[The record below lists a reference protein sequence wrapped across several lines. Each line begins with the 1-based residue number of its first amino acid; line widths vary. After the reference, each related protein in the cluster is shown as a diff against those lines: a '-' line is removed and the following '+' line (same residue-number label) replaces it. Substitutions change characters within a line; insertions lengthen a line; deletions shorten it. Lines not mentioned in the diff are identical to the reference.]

1 MIDAISKLVES
12 GAISEDTQKSIQ
24 EAWDLKVKENR
35 ETVGAELR
43 EEFAK
48 RYEHD
53 KSNMIEAIDSMM
65 NEKLSEEITK
75 FVEDRK
81 ALAQE
86 KIAYKENVGKHSA
99 KLESFILSKLSE
111 ELKELHSDRKGVHEN
126 FTKLEEFVVNALA
139 KEIKE
144 FHEDKK
150 GVVETKVKLVAE
162 AKKQMAKMKEAF
174 IKKSAKVVEN
184 AVVKKLGEE
193 LTQLKE
199 DITKARNV
207 NFGKKIFEAFASEY
221 QNSYLN
227 EKSETAKLMKVVDET
242 ALKLA
247 EELKSLKED
256 ITAAREV
263 NFGKKIFEAFAS
275 EYQNSYLNEKS
286 ETAKLMKVVDETTL
300 KLKDA
305 EKAVEEKKAV
315 IESKEAEAKRQSD
328 LMERKEKM
336 AEMLK
341 PLGKTKGE
349 VMAQLLE
356 SVQTDKLQ
364 ASFDKY
370 LPHVMAE
377 KPVASTKQVISEAKG
392 DRAVREDAELTNI
405 RKLAGI

>member
-12 GAISEDTQKSIQ
+12 GAISEDVRNSIQ
-24 EAWDLKVKENR
+24 EAWDNKIKENK
-35 ETVGAELR
+35 EQVGAELR

-53 KSNMIEAIDSMM
+53 KANMIEAIDKMM

-99 KLESFILSKLSE
+99 KLESFILNKLSE

-126 FTKLEEFVVNALA
+126 FKKMEEFVVGALA

-174 IKKSAKVVEN
+174 ITRSAKVVES
-184 AVVKKLGEE
+184 AVNKKLAEE
-193 LTQLKE
+193 LKSLKE
-199 DITKARNV
+199 DITAAREI

-227 EKSETAKLMKVVDET
+227 EKSETSKLMKVVVET
-242 ALKLA
+242 
-247 EELKSLKED
+247 S
-256 ITAAREV
+256 
-263 NFGKKIFEAFAS
+263 
-275 EYQNSYLNEKS
+275 
-286 ETAKLMKVVDETTL
+286 L

-305 EKAVEEKKAV
+305 
-315 IESKEAEAKRQSD
+315 
-328 LMERKEKM
+328 
-336 AEMLK
+336 
-341 PLGKTKGE
+341 
-349 VMAQLLE
+349 
-356 SVQTDKLQ
+356 
-364 ASFDKY
+364 
-370 LPHVMAE
+370 
-377 KPVASTKQVISEAKG
+377 
-392 DRAVREDAELTNI
+392 
-405 RKLAGI
+405 

>member
-12 GAISEDTQKSIQ
+12 GAISEEVQKSITD
-24 EAWDLKVKENR
+24 AWDSKVKENK

-53 KSNMIEAIDSMM
+53 KSNMIEAIDKMM
-65 NEKLSEEITK
+65 TEKLSEEISK

-86 KIAYKENVGKHSA
+86 KIAYKEDVGAHSA
-99 KLESFILSKLSE
+99 KLQEFIMRKLAE
-111 ELKELHSDRKGVHEN
+111 ELKELHGDRKGVHEN
-126 FTKLEEFVVNALA
+126 FKKMEEFVVNALA

-174 IKKSAKVVEN
+174 ITKSAKVVES
-184 AVVKKLGEE
+184 AVNK
-193 LTQLKE
+193 
-199 DITKARNV
+199 
-207 NFGKKIFEAFASEY
+207 
-221 QNSYLN
+221 
-227 EKSETAKLMKVVDET
+227 
-242 ALKLA
+242 KLA
-247 EELKSLKED
+247 EELKTLKED
-256 ITAAREV
+256 ITSARQI
-263 NFGKKIFEAFAS
+263 NFGKKVFEAFAS

-305 EKAVEEKKAV
+305 EKAVEEKQAV
-315 IESKEAEAKRQSD
+315 IESKNAESKRQAD

-341 PLGKTKGE
+341 PLGKEKSE

-356 SVQTDKLQ
+356 SVQTDKLE
-364 ASFDKY
+364 ASFNKY
-370 LPHVMAE
+370 LPHVMSE
-377 KPVASTKQVISEAKG
+377 KPIATQKKVISEAKG
-392 DRAVREDAELTNI
+392 DRGEREDADLTYI
-405 RKLAGI
+405 RKLAGV

>member
-12 GAISEDTQKSIQ
+12 GAISEDVKNSIQ
-24 EAWDLKVKENR
+24 EAWDNKIKENK
-35 ETVGAELR
+35 EQVGAELR

-53 KSNMIEAIDSMM
+53 KSNMIEAIDKMM

-99 KLESFILSKLSE
+99 KLESFILNKLSE

-126 FTKLEEFVVNALA
+126 FKKMEEFVVGALA

-174 IKKSAKVVEN
+174 ITRSAKVVES
-184 AVVKKLGEE
+184 AVNKKLAEE
-193 LTQLKE
+193 LKSLKE
-199 DITKARNV
+199 DITAAREI

-227 EKSETAKLMKVVDET
+227 EKSET
-242 ALKLA
+242 
-247 EELKSLKED
+247 S
-256 ITAAREV
+256 
-263 NFGKKIFEAFAS
+263 
-275 EYQNSYLNEKS
+275 
-286 ETAKLMKVVDETTL
+286 KLMKVVDETTL

-305 EKAVEEKKAV
+305 EKVIEEKQAV
-315 IESKEAEAKRQSD
+315 IESKEAEARRQAD

-341 PLGKTKGE
+341 PLGKDKSE
-349 VMAQLLE
+349 VMSQLLE
-356 SVQTDKLQ
+356 SVSTDKLE
-364 ASFDKY
+364 ASFNKY
-370 LPHVMAE
+370 LPHVMAD
-377 KPVASTKQVISEAKG
+377 KAVTKEGAKILSESGG
-392 DRAVREDAELTNI
+392 DRAQREDADLTNI

>member
-12 GAISEDTQKSIQ
+12 GAISEDVRNSIQ
-24 EAWDLKVKENR
+24 EAWDNKIKENK
-35 ETVGAELR
+35 EVVGAELR

-53 KSNMIEAIDSMM
+53 KANMIEAIDKMM

-99 KLESFILSKLSE
+99 KLESFILNKLSE
-111 ELKELHSDRKGVHEN
+111 ELKELHGDRKGVHEN
-126 FTKLEEFVVNALA
+126 FKKMEEFVVGALA

-174 IKKSAKVVEN
+174 ITRSAKVVES
-184 AVVKKLGEE
+184 AVNKKLAEE
-193 LTQLKE
+193 LKALKE
-199 DITKARNV
+199 DITSAREI

-227 EKSETAKLMKVVDET
+227 EKSET
-242 ALKLA
+242 
-247 EELKSLKED
+247 S
-256 ITAAREV
+256 
-263 NFGKKIFEAFAS
+263 
-275 EYQNSYLNEKS
+275 
-286 ETAKLMKVVDETTL
+286 KLMKVVDETTL

-305 EKAVEEKKAV
+305 EKVIEEKQAV
-315 IESKEAEAKRQSD
+315 IESKIAESKRQAD

-341 PLGKTKGE
+341 PLGKEKSE
-349 VMAQLLE
+349 VMSQLLE
-356 SVQTDKLQ
+356 SVSTAKLE
-364 ASFDKY
+364 ASFNKY
-370 LPHVMAE
+370 LPHVMAD
-377 KPVASTKQVISEAKG
+377 KAVTKEGAKILSESGG
-392 DRAVREDAELTNI
+392 DRAQREDADITNI

>member
-12 GAISEDTQKSIQ
+12 GAISEDVRNSIQ
-24 EAWDLKVKENR
+24 EAWDNKIKENK
-35 ETVGAELR
+35 EQVGAELR

-53 KSNMIEAIDSMM
+53 KANMIEAIDKMM

-86 KIAYKENVGKHSA
+86 KIPYKENVGKHSA
-99 KLESFILSKLSE
+99 KLESFILNKLSE

-126 FTKLEEFVVNALA
+126 FKKMEEFVVGALA

-174 IKKSAKVVEN
+174 ITRSAKVVES
-184 AVVKKLGEE
+184 AVNKKLAEE
-193 LTQLKE
+193 LKSLKE
-199 DITKARNV
+199 DITAAREI

-227 EKSETAKLMKVVDET
+227 EKSET
-242 ALKLA
+242 
-247 EELKSLKED
+247 S
-256 ITAAREV
+256 
-263 NFGKKIFEAFAS
+263 
-275 EYQNSYLNEKS
+275 
-286 ETAKLMKVVDETTL
+286 KLMKVVDETTL

-305 EKAVEEKKAV
+305 EKVIEEKQAV
-315 IESKEAEAKRQSD
+315 IESKEAEAKRQAD

-341 PLGKTKGE
+341 PLGKDKSE
-349 VMAQLLE
+349 VMSQLLE
-356 SVQTDKLQ
+356 SVSTAKLE
-364 ASFDKY
+364 ASFNKY
-370 LPHVMAE
+370 LPHVMADNA
-377 KPVASTKQVISEAKG
+377 VTKEGAKILSESGG
-392 DRAVREDAELTNI
+392 DRAQREDADLTNI

>member
-12 GAISEDTQKSIQ
+12 GAISEDVQKSIS
-24 EAWDLKVKENR
+24 EAWDSKVKENR
-35 ETVGAELR
+35 ESVSAELR

-53 KSNMIEAIDSMM
+53 KANMVEAIDKMM
-65 NEKLSEEITK
+65 TEKLSGEISK
-75 FVEDRK
+75 FIEDRK

-86 KIAYKENVGKHSA
+86 KLSYKENVGKHSA

-227 EKSETAKLMKVVDET
+227 EKSETAKLLKVVDET

-247 EELKSLKED
+247 
-256 ITAAREV
+256 
-263 NFGKKIFEAFAS
+263 
-275 EYQNSYLNEKS
+275 
-286 ETAKLMKVVDETTL
+286 
-300 KLKDA
+300 DA
-305 EKAVEEKKAV
+305 EKAVEEKQAV
-315 IESKEAEAKRQSD
+315 IESKDAESKRQAD

-341 PLGKTKGE
+341 PLGKNKSE

-370 LPHVMAE
+370 LPHVMAD
-377 KPVASTKQVISEAKG
+377 KPVVSEKKVISESAG
-392 DRAVREDAELTNI
+392 DRQQREDADINSI

>member
-12 GAISEDTQKSIQ
+12 GAISEDVQKGIQ
-24 EAWDLKVKENR
+24 EAWDLKIKENK

-53 KSNMIEAIDSMM
+53 KANMIEAIDTMM

-99 KLESFILSKLSE
+99 KLESFILGKLTE

-126 FTKLEEFVVNALA
+126 FKKMEEFVVGALA

-174 IKKSAKVVEN
+174 ITRSAKVVES
-184 AVVKKLGEE
+184 AVNK
-193 LTQLKE
+193 
-199 DITKARNV
+199 
-207 NFGKKIFEAFASEY
+207 
-221 QNSYLN
+221 
-227 EKSETAKLMKVVDET
+227 
-242 ALKLA
+242 KLA

-256 ITAAREV
+256 ITAARTV

-286 ETAKLMKVVDETTL
+286 ETAKLMKVVDETTM

-305 EKAVEEKKAV
+305 EKAIEEKQAV
-315 IESKEAEAKRQSD
+315 IESKEAESKRQAD

-341 PLGKTKGE
+341 PLGKDKSE
-349 VMAQLLE
+349 VMSQLLE
-356 SVQTDKLQ
+356 SVQTDKLE
-364 ASFDKY
+364 ASFNKY
-370 LPHVMAE
+370 LPHVMADKAVTRE
-377 KPVASTKQVISEAKG
+377 GAKVLSESGG
-392 DRAVREDAELTNI
+392 DRAQREDADLTNI

>member
-12 GAISEDTQKSIQ
+12 GAISEDVQKGIQ
-24 EAWDLKVKENR
+24 EAWDSKIKENK
-35 ETVGAELR
+35 EVVGAELR

-53 KSNMIEAIDSMM
+53 KANMIEAIDKMM
-65 NEKLSEEITK
+65 GEKLSEEISK

-86 KIAYKENVGKHSA
+86 KISYKENVGKHSA
-99 KLESFILSKLSE
+99 KLESFMLSKLSE
-111 ELKELHSDRKGVHEN
+111 ELKELHGDRKGVHEN
-126 FTKLEEFVVNALA
+126 FKKMEEFVVGALA

-174 IKKSAKVVEN
+174 ITRSAKVVEN
-184 AVVKKLGEE
+184 AVNTKLAEE
-193 LTQLKE
+193 LKSLKE
-199 DITKARNV
+199 DISAAREI

-227 EKSETAKLMKVVDET
+227 EKSETSKLMKVVDEAT
-242 ALKLA
+242 LKLA
-247 EELKSLKED
+247 
-256 ITAAREV
+256 
-263 NFGKKIFEAFAS
+263 
-275 EYQNSYLNEKS
+275 
-286 ETAKLMKVVDETTL
+286 
-300 KLKDA
+300 DA
-305 EKAVEEKKAV
+305 EKVIEEKKAV
-315 IESKEAEAKRQSD
+315 IESKNAESKRQAD

-341 PLGKTKGE
+341 PLGNEKSE
-349 VMAQLLE
+349 VMSQLLE
-356 SVQTDKLQ
+356 SVSTAKLE
-364 ASFDKY
+364 ASFNKY
-370 LPHVMAE
+370 LPHVMADKAVKE
-377 KPVASTKQVISEAKG
+377 NAKVLSESG
-392 DRAVREDAELTNI
+392 GNRAQREDADLTNI

>member
-12 GAISEDTQKSIQ
+12 GAISEDVQKGIQ
-24 EAWDLKVKENR
+24 EAWDLKIKENK
-35 ETVGAELR
+35 EVVGAELR

-99 KLESFILSKLSE
+99 KLESFMLSKLSE
-111 ELKELHSDRKGVHEN
+111 ELKELHGDRKGVHEN
-126 FTKLEEFVVNALA
+126 FKKMEEFVVGALA

-174 IKKSAKVVEN
+174 ITRSAKVVES
-184 AVVKKLGEE
+184 AVNK
-193 LTQLKE
+193 
-199 DITKARNV
+199 
-207 NFGKKIFEAFASEY
+207 
-221 QNSYLN
+221 
-227 EKSETAKLMKVVDET
+227 
-242 ALKLA
+242 KLA

-256 ITAAREV
+256 ITAARTV

-286 ETAKLMKVVDETTL
+286 ETAKLMKVVDETTM

-305 EKAVEEKKAV
+305 EKAIEEKQAV
-315 IESKEAEAKRQSD
+315 IESKEAESKRQAD

-341 PLGKTKGE
+341 PLGKDKSE
-349 VMAQLLE
+349 VMSQLLE
-356 SVQTDKLQ
+356 SVQTDKLE
-364 ASFDKY
+364 ASFNKY
-370 LPHVMAE
+370 LPHVMADKAVTRE
-377 KPVASTKQVISEAKG
+377 GAKVLSESGG
-392 DRAVREDAELTNI
+392 DRAQREDADLTNI

>member
-12 GAISEDTQKSIQ
+12 GAISEDVQKGIQ
-24 EAWDLKVKENR
+24 EAWDSKIKENK
-35 ETVGAELR
+35 EVVGAELR

-53 KSNMIEAIDSMM
+53 KANMIEAIDSMM

-86 KIAYKENVGKHSA
+86 KISYKENVGKHSA
-99 KLESFILSKLSE
+99 KLESFMLSKLSE
-111 ELKELHSDRKGVHEN
+111 ELKELHGDRKGVHEN
-126 FTKLEEFVVNALA
+126 FKKMEEFVVGALA

-174 IKKSAKVVEN
+174 ITRSAKVVES
-184 AVVKKLGEE
+184 AVNKKLAEE
-193 LTQLKE
+193 LKSLKE
-199 DITKARNV
+199 DITAARTV

-227 EKSETAKLMKVVDET
+227 EKSETSKLMKVVDET
-242 ALKLA
+242 ALKL
-247 EELKSLKED
+247 
-256 ITAAREV
+256 
-263 NFGKKIFEAFAS
+263 
-275 EYQNSYLNEKS
+275 
-286 ETAKLMKVVDETTL
+286 
-300 KLKDA
+300 KDA
-305 EKAVEEKKAV
+305 EKAIEEKQAV
-315 IESKEAEAKRQSD
+315 IESKEAESKRQAD

-341 PLGKTKGE
+341 PLGKEKSE
-349 VMAQLLE
+349 VMSQLLE
-356 SVQTDKLQ
+356 SVQTTKLQ
-364 ASFDKY
+364 SSFDKY
-370 LPHVMAE
+370 LPHVMAD
-377 KPVASTKQVISEAKG
+377 KAMTKEGAKILSESGG
-392 DRAVREDAELTNI
+392 DRAQREDADLTNI

>member
-12 GAISEDTQKSIQ
+12 GAISEDVQKSIQ
-24 EAWDLKVKENR
+24 EAWDSKVKENK

-53 KSNMIEAIDSMM
+53 KSNMIEAIDKMM
-65 NEKLSEEITK
+65 TEKLSEEITK

-86 KIAYKENVGKHSA
+86 KIAYKENVGAHSA

-111 ELKELHSDRKGVHEN
+111 ELKELHGDRQGVHEN
-126 FTKLEEFVVNALA
+126 FKKMEEFVVNALA

-174 IKKSAKVVEN
+174 ITRSAKVVES
-184 AVVKKLGEE
+184 AVNKKLAEE
-193 LTQLKE
+193 LKSLKE
-199 DITKARNV
+199 DITSAREI

-227 EKSETAKLMKVVDET
+227 EKSETA
-242 ALKLA
+242 
-247 EELKSLKED
+247 
-256 ITAAREV
+256 R
-263 NFGKKIFEAFAS
+263 
-275 EYQNSYLNEKS
+275 
-286 ETAKLMKVVDETTL
+286 LMKVVDETTL

-315 IESKEAEAKRQSD
+315 IESKEAEAKRQAD
-328 LMERKEKM
+328 LMERNEKM

-341 PLGKTKGE
+341 PLGKNKGE

-364 ASFDKY
+364 TSFDKY
-370 LPHVMAE
+370 LPHVMAD
-377 KPVASTKQVISEAKG
+377 KPVASGKKIISEAKG
-392 DRAVREDAELTNI
+392 DRDQREDAELTSF

>member
-12 GAISEDTQKSIQ
+12 GAISEDVQKSIQ
-24 EAWDLKVKENR
+24 EAWDSKIKENR

-53 KSNMIEAIDSMM
+53 KSNMIEAIDKMM
-65 NEKLSEEITK
+65 TEKLSEEITK

-99 KLESFILSKLSE
+99 KLESFILSKLNE

-126 FTKLEEFVVNALA
+126 FKKMEEFVVNALA

-174 IKKSAKVVEN
+174 ITRSAKVVES
-184 AVVKKLGEE
+184 AVNK
-193 LTQLKE
+193 
-199 DITKARNV
+199 
-207 NFGKKIFEAFASEY
+207 
-221 QNSYLN
+221 
-227 EKSETAKLMKVVDET
+227 
-242 ALKLA
+242 KLA

-256 ITAAREV
+256 ITAARTV

-305 EKAVEEKKAV
+305 EKAVEDKQAV
-315 IESKEAEAKRQSD
+315 IESKEAEAKRQAD

-341 PLGKTKGE
+341 PLGKEKSE
-349 VMAQLLE
+349 VMSQLLE
-356 SVQTDKLQ
+356 SVQTAKLQ
-364 ASFDKY
+364 SSFDKY
-370 LPHVMAE
+370 LPHVMAD
-377 KPVASTKQVISEAKG
+377 KPVAEQKQVISEAAG
-392 DRAVREDAELTNI
+392 DRAQREDADLTNI

>member
-12 GAISEDTQKSIQ
+12 GAISEDVQKGIQ
-24 EAWDLKVKENR
+24 EAWDSKIKENK
-35 ETVGAELR
+35 EQVGAELR

-53 KSNMIEAIDSMM
+53 KANMIEAIDTMM

-99 KLESFILSKLSE
+99 KLESFILSKLNE

-126 FTKLEEFVVNALA
+126 FKKMEEFVVNALA

-174 IKKSAKVVEN
+174 ITKSAKVVEN
-184 AVVKKLGEE
+184 AVN
-193 LTQLKE
+193 T
-199 DITKARNV
+199 
-207 NFGKKIFEAFASEY
+207 
-221 QNSYLN
+221 
-227 EKSETAKLMKVVDET
+227 
-242 ALKLA
+242 KLA
-247 EELKSLKED
+247 EELKGLKED

-286 ETAKLMKVVDETTL
+286 ETAKLMKVVDETTM

-315 IESKEAEAKRQSD
+315 IESKEAEARRQKD

-341 PLGKTKGE
+341 PLGKEKSE

-356 SVQTDKLQ
+356 SVQTAKLQ

-370 LPHVMAE
+370 LPHVMADNA
-377 KPVASTKQVISEAKG
+377 VTKEGAKVLTESGG
-392 DRAVREDAELTNI
+392 DRAQREDADLTNI

>member
-12 GAISEDTQKSIQ
+12 GAISEDVRNSIQ
-24 EAWDLKVKENR
+24 EAWDNKIKENK
-35 ETVGAELR
+35 EQVGAELR

-53 KSNMIEAIDSMM
+53 KANMIEAIDKMM

-99 KLESFILSKLSE
+99 KLESFILNKLSE

-126 FTKLEEFVVNALA
+126 FKKMEEFVVGALA

-174 IKKSAKVVEN
+174 ITRSAKVVES
-184 AVVKKLGEE
+184 AVNKKLAEE
-193 LTQLKE
+193 LKSLKE
-199 DITKARNV
+199 DITAAREI

-227 EKSETAKLMKVVDET
+227 EKSET
-242 ALKLA
+242 
-247 EELKSLKED
+247 S
-256 ITAAREV
+256 
-263 NFGKKIFEAFAS
+263 
-275 EYQNSYLNEKS
+275 
-286 ETAKLMKVVDETTL
+286 KLMKVVDETTL

-305 EKAVEEKKAV
+305 EKVIEEKQAV
-315 IESKEAEAKRQSD
+315 IESKEAEARRQAD

-341 PLGKTKGE
+341 PLGKDKSE
-349 VMAQLLE
+349 VMSQLLE
-356 SVQTDKLQ
+356 SVSTAKLE
-364 ASFDKY
+364 ASFNKY
-370 LPHVMAE
+370 LPHVMAD
-377 KPVASTKQVISEAKG
+377 KAVTKEGAKILSESGG
-392 DRAVREDAELTNI
+392 DRAQREDADLTNI

>member
-12 GAISEDTQKSIQ
+12 GAISEDVQKGIQ
-24 EAWDLKVKENR
+24 EAWDSKIKENK
-35 ETVGAELR
+35 EVVGAELR
-43 EEFAK
+43 EEFAQ

-86 KIAYKENVGKHSA
+86 KIAYKENVGAHSA
-99 KLESFILSKLSE
+99 KLESFMLSKLSE
-111 ELKELHSDRKGVHEN
+111 ELKELHGDRKGVHEN
-126 FTKLEEFVVNALA
+126 FKKMEEFVVGALA

-174 IKKSAKVVEN
+174 ITRSAKVVES
-184 AVVKKLGEE
+184 AVNKKLAEE
-193 LTQLKE
+193 LKSLKE
-199 DITKARNV
+199 DITAARTV

-227 EKSETAKLMKVVDET
+227 EKSET
-242 ALKLA
+242 
-247 EELKSLKED
+247 S
-256 ITAAREV
+256 
-263 NFGKKIFEAFAS
+263 
-275 EYQNSYLNEKS
+275 
-286 ETAKLMKVVDETTL
+286 KLMKVVDETTL
-300 KLKDA
+300 KLADA
-305 EKAVEEKKAV
+305 EKVIEEKKAV
-315 IESKEAEAKRQSD
+315 IESKNAESKRQAD

-341 PLGKTKGE
+341 PLGKEKSE
-349 VMAQLLE
+349 VMSQLLE
-356 SVQTDKLQ
+356 SVQTAKLE
-364 ASFDKY
+364 ASFNKY
-370 LPHVMAE
+370 LPHVMAD
-377 KPVASTKQVISEAKG
+377 KVVPGKTKVLSESGG
-392 DRAVREDAELTNI
+392 DRAQREDADLTNI

>member
-12 GAISEDTQKSIQ
+12 GAISEDVQKSIQ
-24 EAWDLKVKENR
+24 EAWDSKIKENKDQ
-35 ETVGAELR
+35 VGAELR

-53 KSNMIEAIDSMM
+53 KSNMIEAIDKMM
-65 NEKLSEEITK
+65 TEKLSEEISK

-86 KIAYKENVGKHSA
+86 KITYKENVGKHSA
-99 KLESFILSKLSE
+99 KLENFILSKLSE

-126 FTKLEEFVVNALA
+126 FKKMEEFVVNALA

-174 IKKSAKVVEN
+174 ITKSAKVVES
-184 AVVKKLGEE
+184 AVNKKLAEE
-193 LTQLKE
+193 LKTLKE
-199 DITKARNV
+199 DITAARTV

-221 QNSYLN
+221 QSSYLN
-227 EKSETAKLMKVVDET
+227 EKSETAKLM
-242 ALKLA
+242 
-247 EELKSLKED
+247 
-256 ITAAREV
+256 R
-263 NFGKKIFEAFAS
+263 
-275 EYQNSYLNEKS
+275 
-286 ETAKLMKVVDETTL
+286 VVDETTL

-305 EKAVEEKKAV
+305 EKAVEEKQAV
-315 IESKEAEAKRQSD
+315 IESKDAESKRQAD

-341 PLGKTKGE
+341 PLGKNKSE

-370 LPHVMAE
+370 LPHVMAD
-377 KPVASTKQVISEAKG
+377 KPVAEQKKVISEAVG
-392 DRAVREDAELTNI
+392 DRAVREDADLTNI

>member
-12 GAISEDTQKSIQ
+12 GAISEDVQKGIQ
-24 EAWDLKVKENR
+24 EAWDSKIKENK
-35 ETVGAELR
+35 EVVGAELR

-99 KLESFILSKLSE
+99 KLEGFMLSKLSE
-111 ELKELHSDRKGVHEN
+111 ELKELHGDRKGVHEN
-126 FTKLEEFVVNALA
+126 FKKMEEFVVGALA

-174 IKKSAKVVEN
+174 ITRSAKVVES
-184 AVVKKLGEE
+184 AVNKKLAEE
-193 LTQLKE
+193 LKSLKE
-199 DITKARNV
+199 DITAARTV

-227 EKSETAKLMKVVDET
+227 EKSETSKLMKVVDET
-242 ALKLA
+242 ALKL
-247 EELKSLKED
+247 
-256 ITAAREV
+256 
-263 NFGKKIFEAFAS
+263 
-275 EYQNSYLNEKS
+275 
-286 ETAKLMKVVDETTL
+286 
-300 KLKDA
+300 KDA
-305 EKAVEEKKAV
+305 EKAVEEKQAV
-315 IESKEAEAKRQSD
+315 IESKNAESKRQAD

-341 PLGKTKGE
+341 PLGKEKSE
-349 VMAQLLE
+349 VMSQLLE
-356 SVQTDKLQ
+356 SVQTAKLQ
-364 ASFDKY
+364 GSFDKY
-370 LPHVMAE
+370 LPHVMAD
-377 KPVASTKQVISEAKG
+377 KAVPGKTKVLSESGG
-392 DRAVREDAELTNI
+392 DRAQREDADITNI

>member
-12 GAISEDTQKSIQ
+12 GAISEDVQKSIS
-24 EAWDLKVKENR
+24 EAWDAKIKENK
-35 ETVGAELR
+35 EQVGAELR

-53 KSNMIEAIDSMM
+53 KANMIEAIDKMM
-65 NEKLSEEITK
+65 TEKLSEEISK

-99 KLESFILSKLSE
+99 KLESFILSKLNE
-111 ELKELHSDRKGVHEN
+111 ELKELHGDRKSVHEN
-126 FTKLEEFVVNALA
+126 FKKMEEFVVNALA

-174 IKKSAKVVEN
+174 ITRSAKVVEN
-184 AVVKKLGEE
+184 AVNKKLAEE
-193 LTQLKE
+193 LASLKE
-199 DITKARNV
+199 DITSAREI

-221 QNSYLN
+221 QASYLN
-227 EKSETAKLMKVVDET
+227 EKSET
-242 ALKLA
+242 
-247 EELKSLKED
+247 S
-256 ITAAREV
+256 
-263 NFGKKIFEAFAS
+263 
-275 EYQNSYLNEKS
+275 
-286 ETAKLMKVVDETTL
+286 KLMKVVDETTM

-305 EKAVEEKKAV
+305 EKAIEEKQAV
-315 IESKEAEAKRQSD
+315 IESKDAESKRQAD

-341 PLGKTKGE
+341 PLGKEKSE
-349 VMAQLLE
+349 VMSQLLE
-356 SVQTDKLQ
+356 SVQTAKLQ

-370 LPHVMAE
+370 LPHVMAD
-377 KPVASTKQVISEAKG
+377 KPVETGKQVMTESSG
-392 DRAVREDAELTNI
+392 DRAQRDDAEITDI
-405 RKLAGI
+405 RKLAGV

>member
-12 GAISEDTQKSIQ
+12 GAISEDVRNSIQ
-24 EAWDLKVKENR
+24 EAWDSKIKENK
-35 ETVGAELR
+35 EQVGAELR

-53 KSNMIEAIDSMM
+53 KANMIEAIDKMM

-99 KLESFILSKLSE
+99 KLESFILNKLSE

-126 FTKLEEFVVNALA
+126 FKKMEEFVVGALA

-174 IKKSAKVVEN
+174 ITRSAKVVES
-184 AVVKKLGEE
+184 AVNKKLAEE
-193 LTQLKE
+193 LKSLKE
-199 DITKARNV
+199 DITAAREI

-227 EKSETAKLMKVVDET
+227 EKSET
-242 ALKLA
+242 
-247 EELKSLKED
+247 S
-256 ITAAREV
+256 
-263 NFGKKIFEAFAS
+263 
-275 EYQNSYLNEKS
+275 
-286 ETAKLMKVVDETTL
+286 KLMKVVDETTL

-305 EKAVEEKKAV
+305 EKVIEEKQAV
-315 IESKEAEAKRQSD
+315 IESKEAEARRQAD

-341 PLGKTKGE
+341 PLGKDKSE
-349 VMAQLLE
+349 VMSQLLE
-356 SVQTDKLQ
+356 SVSTAKLE
-364 ASFDKY
+364 ASFNKY
-370 LPHVMAE
+370 LPHVMAD
-377 KPVASTKQVISEAKG
+377 KAVTKEGAKILSESGG
-392 DRAVREDAELTNI
+392 DRAQREDADLTNI

>member
-12 GAISEDTQKSIQ
+12 GAISEDTQKAIQ
-24 EAWDLKVKENR
+24 EAWDSKVKENKDV
-35 ETVGAELR
+35 VGAELR

-53 KSNMIEAIDSMM
+53 KANMIEAIDKMM
-65 NEKLSEEITK
+65 TEKLSEEITK

-86 KIAYKENVGKHSA
+86 KIAYKENVGAHSA
-99 KLESFILSKLSE
+99 KLQEFIMKKLAE
-111 ELKELHSDRKGVHEN
+111 ELKELHGDRKGVHEN
-126 FTKLEEFVVNALA
+126 FKKMEEFVVNALA

-174 IKKSAKVVEN
+174 ITKSAKVVES
-184 AVVKKLGEE
+184 AVNKKLAEE
-193 LTQLKE
+193 LSTLKE
-199 DITKARNV
+199 DIKTARKI
-207 NFGKKIFEAFASEY
+207 NFGKKVFEAFASEY

-227 EKSETAKLMKVVDET
+227 EKSET
-242 ALKLA
+242 
-247 EELKSLKED
+247 S
-256 ITAAREV
+256 
-263 NFGKKIFEAFAS
+263 
-275 EYQNSYLNEKS
+275 
-286 ETAKLMKVVDETTL
+286 KLMKVVDETTL
-300 KLKDA
+300 KLADA
-305 EKAVEEKKAV
+305 EKAVEEKQAV
-315 IESKEAEAKRQSD
+315 IESKEAEAKRQAD

-341 PLGKTKGE
+341 PLGKSKGE

-356 SVQTDKLQ
+356 SVQTNKLQ

-377 KPVASTKQVISEAKG
+377 KPIASQKKVISEAKG
-392 DRAVREDAELTNI
+392 DRSEREDADLTNI

>member
-12 GAISEDTQKSIQ
+12 GAISEDVQKSIQ
-24 EAWDLKVKENR
+24 EAWETKIKENK

-53 KSNMIEAIDSMM
+53 KANMIEAIDTMM
-65 NEKLSEEITK
+65 TEKLSDEITK

-86 KIAYKENVGKHSA
+86 KIAYKENVGAHSA
-99 KLESFILSKLSE
+99 KLQEFIMQKLSE
-111 ELKELHSDRKGVHEN
+111 ELKELHNDRKGVHEN
-126 FTKLEEFVVNALA
+126 FNKMEEFVVNALA

-174 IKKSAKVVEN
+174 ITRSAKVVES
-184 AVVKKLGEE
+184 AVNK
-193 LTQLKE
+193 
-199 DITKARNV
+199 
-207 NFGKKIFEAFASEY
+207 
-221 QNSYLN
+221 
-227 EKSETAKLMKVVDET
+227 
-242 ALKLA
+242 KLA

-286 ETAKLMKVVDETTL
+286 ESARLMQVVDETTL

-305 EKAVEEKKAV
+305 EKAVEEKQAV
-315 IESKEAEAKRQSD
+315 IESKEAEAKRQAD

-341 PLGKTKGE
+341 PLGKEKSE
-349 VMAQLLE
+349 VMGQLLE
-356 SVQTDKLQ
+356 SVQTANLQ

-370 LPHVMAE
+370 LPHVMAD
-377 KPVASTKQVISEAKG
+377 KAMTKESAKVLTESGG
-392 DRAVREDAELTNI
+392 DRGQREDADLTNI

>member
-12 GAISEDTQKSIQ
+12 GAISEDVRNSIQ
-24 EAWDLKVKENR
+24 EAWDNKIKENK
-35 ETVGAELR
+35 EVVGAELR

-53 KSNMIEAIDSMM
+53 KANMIEAIDKMM
-65 NEKLSEEITK
+65 NKKLSEEITK

-99 KLESFILSKLSE
+99 KLESFILNKLSE

-126 FTKLEEFVVNALA
+126 FKKMEEFVVNALA

-174 IKKSAKVVEN
+174 ITRSAKVVES
-184 AVVKKLGEE
+184 AVNKKLAEE
-193 LTQLKE
+193 LKALKE
-199 DITKARNV
+199 DITAAREI

-227 EKSETAKLMKVVDET
+227 EKSET
-242 ALKLA
+242 
-247 EELKSLKED
+247 S
-256 ITAAREV
+256 
-263 NFGKKIFEAFAS
+263 
-275 EYQNSYLNEKS
+275 
-286 ETAKLMKVVDETTL
+286 KLMKVVDETTL

-305 EKAVEEKKAV
+305 EKVIEEKQVV
-315 IESKEAEAKRQSD
+315 IESKIAESKRQAD

-341 PLGKTKGE
+341 PLGKEKSE
-349 VMAQLLE
+349 VMSQLLE
-356 SVQTDKLQ
+356 SVSTAKLE
-364 ASFDKY
+364 ASFNKY
-370 LPHVMAE
+370 LPHVMAD
-377 KPVASTKQVISEAKG
+377 KAVTKEGAKILSESGG
-392 DRAVREDAELTNI
+392 DRAQREDAEITNI

>member
-12 GAISEDTQKSIQ
+12 GAISEEVQKSITD
-24 EAWDLKVKENR
+24 AWDSKVKENK

-53 KSNMIEAIDSMM
+53 KSNMIEAIDKMM
-65 NEKLSEEITK
+65 TEKLSEEISK

-86 KIAYKENVGKHSA
+86 KIAYKENVGAHSA
-99 KLESFILSKLSE
+99 KLQEFIMRKLAE
-111 ELKELHSDRKGVHEN
+111 ELKELHGDRKGVHEN
-126 FTKLEEFVVNALA
+126 FKKLEEFVVNALA

-174 IKKSAKVVEN
+174 ITKSAKVVES
-184 AVVKKLGEE
+184 AVNK
-193 LTQLKE
+193 
-199 DITKARNV
+199 
-207 NFGKKIFEAFASEY
+207 
-221 QNSYLN
+221 
-227 EKSETAKLMKVVDET
+227 
-242 ALKLA
+242 KLA
-247 EELKSLKED
+247 EELKTLKED
-256 ITAAREV
+256 ITSARQI
-263 NFGKKIFEAFAS
+263 NFGKKVFEAFAS

-305 EKAVEEKKAV
+305 EKAVEEKQAV
-315 IESKEAEAKRQSD
+315 IESKNAESKRQAD

-341 PLGKTKGE
+341 PLGKEKSE

-364 ASFDKY
+364 SSFDKY
-370 LPHVMAE
+370 LPHVMSE
-377 KPVASTKQVISEAKG
+377 KPIASQKKVISEAKG
-392 DRAVREDAELTNI
+392 DRGEREDADLTYI
-405 RKLAGI
+405 RKLAGV

>member
-12 GAISEDTQKSIQ
+12 GAISEDVQKGIQ
-24 EAWDLKVKENR
+24 EAWDLKIKENK
-35 ETVGAELR
+35 EVVGAELR

-99 KLESFILSKLSE
+99 KLESFILNKLSE

-126 FTKLEEFVVNALA
+126 FKKMEEFVVGALA

-174 IKKSAKVVEN
+174 ITRSAKVVEN
-184 AVVKKLGEE
+184 AVN
-193 LTQLKE
+193 T
-199 DITKARNV
+199 
-207 NFGKKIFEAFASEY
+207 
-221 QNSYLN
+221 
-227 EKSETAKLMKVVDET
+227 
-242 ALKLA
+242 KLA

-256 ITAAREV
+256 ITAARTV

-286 ETAKLMKVVDETTL
+286 ETAKLMKVVDETTM

-305 EKAVEEKKAV
+305 EKAIEEKQAV
-315 IESKEAEAKRQSD
+315 IESKEAESKRQAD

-341 PLGKTKGE
+341 PLGKDKSE
-349 VMAQLLE
+349 VMSQLLE
-356 SVQTDKLQ
+356 SVSTAKLE
-364 ASFDKY
+364 ASFNKY
-370 LPHVMAE
+370 LPHVMADKAVTRE
-377 KPVASTKQVISEAKG
+377 GAKVLSESGG
-392 DRAVREDAELTNI
+392 DRAQREDADLTNI

>member
-1 MIDAISKLVES
+1 MFDISKLVES
-12 GAISEDTQKSIQ
+12 GAISEDVQKSIQ
-24 EAWDLKVKENR
+24 EAWDSKIKENK

-53 KSNMIEAIDSMM
+53 KGNMIEAIDKMM
-65 NEKLSEEITK
+65 SEKLSEEISK
-75 FVEDRK
+75 FIEDRK

-86 KIAYKENVGKHSA
+86 KIAYKENVGKHSV
-99 KLESFILSKLSE
+99 KLENFILSKLSE
-111 ELKELHSDRKGVHEN
+111 ELKELHGDRKGVHEN
-126 FTKLEEFVVNALA
+126 FKKMEEFVVNALA

-174 IKKSAKVVEN
+174 ITKSAKVVES
-184 AVVKKLGEE
+184 AVNK
-193 LTQLKE
+193 
-199 DITKARNV
+199 
-207 NFGKKIFEAFASEY
+207 
-221 QNSYLN
+221 
-227 EKSETAKLMKVVDET
+227 
-242 ALKLA
+242 KLA
-247 EELKSLKED
+247 EELKTLKED
-256 ITAAREV
+256 ITSARQI
-263 NFGKKIFEAFAS
+263 NFGKKVFEAFAS

-305 EKAVEEKKAV
+305 EKAVEEKQAV
-315 IESKEAEAKRQSD
+315 IESKNAESKRQAD

-341 PLGKTKGE
+341 PLGKEKSE
-349 VMAQLLE
+349 VMSQLLE
-356 SVQTDKLQ
+356 SVQTNKLQ

-370 LPHVMAE
+370 LPHVMAD
-377 KPVASTKQVISEAKG
+377 KAVPGKTKVLSESGG
-392 DRAVREDAELTNI
+392 DRAKREDAEITNI
-405 RKLAGI
+405 RHLAGI

>member
-12 GAISEDTQKSIQ
+12 GAISEDVQKSIQ
-24 EAWDLKVKENR
+24 EAWDSKVKENR

-53 KSNMIEAIDSMM
+53 KANMIEAIDKMM
-65 NEKLSEEITK
+65 TEKLQEEISK

-86 KIAYKENVGKHSA
+86 KIAYKENVGKHSG
-99 KLESFILSKLSE
+99 KLQEFIMQKLSE
-111 ELKELHSDRKGVHEN
+111 ELKELHTDRKGVHEK
-126 FTKLEEFVVNALA
+126 FSKMEEFVVNALA

-174 IKKSAKVVEN
+174 ITKSAKVVES
-184 AVVKKLGEE
+184 AVNKKLAEE
-193 LTQLKE
+193 IAQLKE
-199 DITKARNV
+199 DITSAREI

-227 EKSETAKLMKVVDET
+227 EKSET
-242 ALKLA
+242 
-247 EELKSLKED
+247 S
-256 ITAAREV
+256 
-263 NFGKKIFEAFAS
+263 
-275 EYQNSYLNEKS
+275 
-286 ETAKLMKVVDETTL
+286 KLMKVVDETTL

-315 IESKEAEAKRQSD
+315 IESKEAEAKRQAD
-328 LMERKEKM
+328 LMERNEKM

-341 PLGKTKGE
+341 PLGKNKGE

-364 ASFDKY
+364 TSFDKY
-370 LPHVMAE
+370 LPHVMAD
-377 KPVASTKQVISEAKG
+377 KPVASGKKIISEAKG
-392 DRAVREDAELTNI
+392 DRDQREDAELTSF